1 MTLFE
6 QVIREAGTAAE
17 EVMGDARDAEGTY
30 AIHLAAH
37 AVIEETLTGH
47 RTKTLN
53 VMAPCPYCGKL
64 PPGMAFPKTAGL
76 SS

>member
-17 EVMGDARDAEGTY
+17 EALGDARDAEGTY

-37 AVIEETLTGH
+37 EILEEKLTG
-47 RTKTLN
+47 RCTKTLN
-53 VMAPCPYCGKL
+53 VSAPCPYCGKL
-64 PPGMAFPKTAGL
+64 PPGMAFPKTPGL
-76 SS
+76 AS